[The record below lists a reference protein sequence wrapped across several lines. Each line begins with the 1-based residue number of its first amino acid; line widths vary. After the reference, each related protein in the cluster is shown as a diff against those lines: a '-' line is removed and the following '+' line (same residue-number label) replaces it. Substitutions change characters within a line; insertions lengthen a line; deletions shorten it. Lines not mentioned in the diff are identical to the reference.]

1 MQMLLVL
8 DQALSS
14 KGVWTQHTI
23 VLDLSLNLGSIVFI
37 IMEELGGISFQRG
50 SFYFWLYI
58 VSPLGEKSY
67 TEVAPRSIKSNVYIG
82 MRPKHQ

>member
-8 DQALSS
+8 GQALSS

-37 IMEELGGISFQRG
+37 IMEELGEISFQCG
-50 SFYFWLYI
+50 SFYF
-58 VSPLGEKSY
+58 
-67 TEVAPRSIKSNVYIG
+67 
-82 MRPKHQ
+82 